1 MRLPHSIKLTK
12 AALIASLS
20 LELFSF
26 TLPTYALE
34 GDVIRPYA
42 SVTYSYDD
50 NLRRFS
56 SKQQALTSTG
66 SSKMSDTVMMTG
78 VGIILDKE
86 ISRQRIFIDIGANKS
101 SFDRNSE
108 LDNTGRDMKG
118 RWDWELGNR
127 LDGKVEFTH
136 KKALVPFSD
145 YRAQTGPGLSLNTR
159 TQDYRLLEARWLFHP
174 RWRARA
180 ALSNSETE
188 YGSEVQKASNLE
200 ENAYEVGLDYLSP
213 SRSVVGVLY
222 RHVKGTKPT
231 QVFQGASVSNDYDQD
246 ELKLN
251 VDWAVTGKSKLQFL
265 GGLVDRKYDG
275 FSTRDFRKFNMRGN
289 FSWAPTGKTGLNF
302 SAWKENNAQAFVTT
316 SYTENTG
323 ASVVGSWYMTSKLT
337 LQGNV
342 KYEKRDFAFND
353 TGFAREDRSD
363 KDKNYSLALIY
374 KPTLSFMLN
383 ASVTHSARDSNDDR
397 YGFDS
402 NGIALTG
409 QYEF

>member
-1 MRLPHSIKLTK
+1 MRLPHSIKLIK
-12 AALIASLS
+12 VALIASLS
-20 LELFSF
+20 IELFSF
-26 TLPTYALE
+26 TLPAYALE

-56 SKQQALTSTG
+56 SKQQAAG
-66 SSKMSDTVMMTG
+66 SKMSDTVMMTG

-86 ISRQRIFIDIGANKS
+86 ISRQRIYVDIGANKTN
-101 SFDRNSE
+101 FDRNSE
-108 LDNTGRDMKG
+108 LDNTGRDVKG

-127 LDGKVEFTH
+127 LSGKIEMTH
-136 KKALVPFSD
+136 KKALVPLSE
-145 YRAQTGPGLSLNTR
+145 YRQSGPSLSLNTR
-159 TQDYRLLEARWLFHP
+159 TQDRRAFEARWLFHP

-188 YGSEVQKASNLE
+188 YSADIQRNANLE
-200 ENAYEVGLDYLSP
+200 ENAYEVGVDYLSP

-222 RHVKGTKPT
+222 RHVKGTKPV
-231 QVFQGASVSNDYDQD
+231 QIFSGGPVSNDYDQD

-251 VDWAVTGKSKLQFL
+251 VEWAVTGKSKVQFL
-265 GGLVDRKYDG
+265 GGLVDRKYDE

-289 FSWAPTGKTGLNF
+289 FSWIPTGKTGTNL
-302 SAWKENNAQAFVTT
+302 SVWKENNAQAYVTS

-323 ASVVGSWYMTSKLT
+323 ISVTGNWYMTSKLS

-342 KYEKRDFAFND
+342 RYEEQKFQFNEELLA
-353 TGFAREDRSD
+353 TDRSD
-363 KDKNYSLALIY
+363 KNKNYSLALIY

-383 ASVTHSARDSNDDR
+383 ASIAHSVRDSNNEL

-402 NGIALTG
+402 NSVALTG

>member
-1 MRLPHSIKLTK
+1 MRLPHSIKLIK
-12 AALIASLS
+12 VALIASLS

-42 SVTYSYDD
+42 SMTYSYDD
-50 NLRRFS
+50 NLRRFN
-56 SKQQALTSTG
+56 SKAQALASTG

-86 ISRQRIFIDIGANKS
+86 ISRQRIYVDIGANKT

-127 LDGKVEFTH
+127 LSGKMEITH
-136 KKALVPFSD
+136 KKAMVPFSE
-145 YRAQTGPGLSLNTR
+145 YRVQTGPSLSLNTR
-159 TQDYRLLEARWLFHP
+159 TQDRRTFEARWLFHP
-174 RWRARA
+174 RWRARMA
-180 ALSNSETE
+180 FSNSETE
-188 YGSEVQKASNLE
+188 YSAEIQKVSNLE
-200 ENAYEVGLDYLSP
+200 EDAYEIGVDYLSP
-213 SRSVVGVLY
+213 SRSIVGVLY

-231 QVFQGASVSNDYDQD
+231 QIFLGRPISNDYDQD

-265 GGLVDRKYDG
+265 GGLVDRKYDEV
-275 FSTRDFRKFNMRGN
+275 STRDFRKFNMRGN
-289 FSWAPTGKTGLNF
+289 FSWIPTGKTGVNL
-302 SAWKENNAQAFVTT
+302 SIWKENNAQSYVTT
-316 SYTENTG
+316 SYTANTG
-323 ASVVGSWYMTSKLT
+323 ASVMGSLYMTSKLT
-337 LQGNV
+337 LQGNIR
-342 KYEKRDFAFND
+342 YEKRDFEGDVVF
-353 TGFAREDRSD
+353 GQSRSD

-383 ASVTHSARDSNDDR
+383 ASISHSARDSNNEF

-402 NGIALTG
+402 NSIALTG

>member
-1 MRLPHSIKLTK
+1 MRLPHSIKLIK
-12 AALIASLS
+12 VALIASLS

-26 TLPTYALE
+26 TLPAYALE

-42 SVTYSYDD
+42 SLTYSYDD
-50 NLRRFS
+50 NLRRLS
-56 SKQQALTSTG
+56 SKQQAAG
-66 SSKMSDTVMMTG
+66 SKMSDTVMMTG

-86 ISRQRIFIDIGANKS
+86 ISRQRIYVDIGANKTN
-101 SFDRNSE
+101 FDRNSE

-127 LDGKVEFTH
+127 LSGKMEITH
-136 KKALVPFSD
+136 KKAMVPFSE
-145 YRAQTGPGLSLNTR
+145 YRVQTGASLSLNTR
-159 TQDYRLLEARWLFHP
+159 TQDRRTFEARWLFHP

-188 YGSEVQKASNLE
+188 YSADIQRSANLE
-200 ENAYEVGLDYLSP
+200 ENAYEVGVDYLSP

-222 RHVKGTKPT
+222 RHVKGIKPL
-231 QVFQGASVSNDYDQD
+231 QNFISNDYDQD

-251 VDWAVTGKSKLQFL
+251 VEWAVTGKSKVQFL
-265 GGLVDRKYDG
+265 GGLVDRKYDE
-275 FSTRDFRKFNMRGN
+275 FSARDFRKFNMRGN
-289 FSWAPTGKTGLNF
+289 FSWIPTGKTGANL
-302 SAWKENNAQAFVTT
+302 SVWKENNAQAYITS

-323 ASVVGSWYMTSKLT
+323 VSVTGNWYMTSKLS

-342 KYEKRDFAFND
+342 RYEEQKFQFNEELLA
-353 TGFAREDRSD
+353 TDRSD
-363 KDKNYSLALIY
+363 KNKNYSLALIY

-383 ASVTHSARDSNDDR
+383 ASIAHSVRDSNNEL

-402 NGIALTG
+402 NSVALTG